1 MAPRPR
7 GDPADKT
14 HKCLLSMPLRA
25 LSRHTIICLFV
36 SPPAGR
42 EQGSFSF
49 IIPEHHSSPREEE
62 LNKWPLNCTFQA
74 FPCYVTYIASKSE
87 QSDKDFCDMYIKAML
102 PDI

>member
-1 MAPRPR
+1 MPPGQEGTQQPKPTSAYHR
-7 GDPADKT
+7 
-14 HKCLLSMPLRA
+14 CLLEPFSH
-25 LSRHTIICLFV
+25 HTIICLFA

-49 IIPEHHSSPREEE
+49 IIPEHHFRPREEE

-87 QSDKDFCDMYIKAML
+87 QSDRDSCDAYIKVML